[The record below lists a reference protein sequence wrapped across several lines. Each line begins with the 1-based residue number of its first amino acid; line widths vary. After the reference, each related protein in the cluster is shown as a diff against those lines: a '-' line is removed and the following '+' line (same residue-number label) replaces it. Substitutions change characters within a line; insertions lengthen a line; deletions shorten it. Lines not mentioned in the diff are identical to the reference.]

1 MNLKILLLL
10 FVSCLQLFAGVSGE
24 IFTSGYHDI
33 VVSTLNAVSGLAAS
47 NNEPLIKIATAI
59 AVLIMSIK
67 IIFNQNVRNIAG
79 FEVLKMATFVIAIQA
94 LFISAPDDDNHAYA
108 VIDKISLQTTEVR
121 QVPKGIGEF
130 LSLFTKLEDGIMAKM
145 ELYFSTPDS
154 LSYRQ
159 AGLGFTISTQMEIM
173 RTNIVDTNLKKSFE
187 DYISNCKIDGD
198 FSTGAQ
204 NLQYLISASGTN
216 ILAQLGTER
225 SSLTLYYTDVVPNGE
240 VMSCKDA
247 WDSIKNDLG
256 TEAFNN
262 QAAYAK
268 ARGLLSQT
276 YANKVAEAEMIT
288 GINNANTTAKE
299 QLVSAIAR
307 NATVDAVQK
316 VANFNGVSDSLLT
329 KQLSISELSM
339 TNSSILS
346 NYQAQQTV
354 PILKALCTAFVIVLS
369 WIAGILAI
377 TTMNA
382 GYIKF
387 LIILNVWLM
396 LWSPLFQVLN
406 FAIDILVSDAL
417 SMYDNGLNTS
427 NQVGVYEILGGKLAM
442 VTNLV
447 WSVPI
452 LAFGIAKGGEFAM
465 TQFISAMVAP
475 VQNAAHHTTKED
487 MTSALG
493 AKTEFLG
500 PDGNLSSR
508 TANTGTGSESHH
520 LNSNKNIE
528 KTNTGANTTTVESP
542 TAQGTTATVSGETG
556 AINVTNPNANS
567 TVQNAAQQSLTNAQQ
582 NVTTLQKTLGT
593 ENSGVAASVTT
604 NGSNYSVANSNGN
617 TIGIDKTSGETVAK
631 MNSAANSNAFNAS
644 SKEALVDSISNDKQA
659 MTALG
664 LSVDSGA
671 SAVGNVAQKLTGAS
685 VNFTQNGNIAVKTS
699 DGTSFELSKNSS
711 YGKEFAENYQK
722 SLTEQ
727 MSNSKGNT
735 QAYANV
741 VSAVNGEN
749 QSDSKSTANKVSQAY
764 SELDSASQIY
774 QSVKSQGTASN
785 DNIMNSAF
793 QNFFDKN
800 DSFKNASAAAKADFA
815 VNKMVE
821 WNQSESGIK
830 DRMDF
835 IKDNTNPPELKN
847 VADAKNKII
856 NGQRELE
863 DKTSGVTGTSYNP
876 NSNSGQI
883 NAIEA
888 KGDEIRKT
896 DIGNPEVN
904 KQVDKEVEKGGSVG
918 ENVDSKLNNNAKV
931 IHANGQKNADKVGD
945 NLTIKAVE
953 GVDNGLEAIKQLGE
967 NFSGVKD
974 VENPEAKRF
983 ADNNRVMNNETYTHA
998 QQGDNKLITTK
1009 YLGDEINKSELKNT
1023 NTEDLARIYHYDKNN
1038 NKLSDSSKDIIKD
1051 ELGKRGYDF
1060 NSNEYSSNYAPT
1072 DIKSSIIPNGDN
1084 HYPSSDIQNT
1094 EQTNKNKSD
1103 FNYDWKNTLH

>member
-1 MNLKILLLL
+1 MNLKFLL
-10 FVSCLQLFAGVSGE
+10 FLFISSIQLFAGVSGE

-47 NNEPLIKIATAI
+47 NNGTLIKIATTI

-79 FEVLKMATFVIAIQA
+79 FEILKMATFAIAIQA

-173 RTNIVDTNLKKSFE
+173 RTNIVDTNLKKTFE
-187 DYISNCKIDGD
+187 DYISNCKVDGD

-216 ILAQLGTER
+216 ILAQLETQR
-225 SSLTLYYTDVVPNGE
+225 SSLTLYYTDLIPNGK

-262 QAAYAK
+262 QSAYAK

-276 YANKVAEAEMIT
+276 YADKVTEAEMIT
-288 GINNANTTAKE
+288 GINNASTTAKE
-299 QLVSAIAR
+299 QLVAAIAR

-377 TTMNA
+377 ATMNA

-417 SMYDNGLNTS
+417 SMYDNGLNAS

-475 VQNAAHHTTKED
+475 VQSAAHHTTKED
-487 MTSALG
+487 MSSALG
-493 AKTEFLG
+493 GKSEYLSPT
-500 PDGNLSSR
+500 GNHSER
-508 TANTGTGSESHH
+508 NGNTGTGYETKNV
-520 LNSNKNIE
+520 NSNGNPIT
-528 KTNTGANTTTVESP
+528 TNSGQNTTTVESS
-542 TAQGTTATVSGETG
+542 TAKGTTATVNSKTGE
-556 AINVTNPNANS
+556 INVTNPNANS
-567 TVQNAAQQSLTNAQQ
+567 NIQNAAQQSMTNAEQ
-582 NVTTLQKTLGT
+582 NVKTLQNGLAN
-593 ENSGVAASVTT
+593 ESSNVASKVTS
-604 NGSNYSVANSNGN
+604 NGSGYTVTNSNGD
-617 TIGIDKTSGETVAK
+617 TVGIDKTSGETVQK
-631 MNSAANSNAFNAS
+631 MNSAAA
-644 SKEALVDSISNDKQA
+644 KEAFGTSSANKLTDSI
-659 MTALG
+659 
-664 LSVDSGA
+664 
-671 SAVGNVAQKLTGAS
+671 
-685 VNFTQNGNIAVKTS
+685 
-699 DGTSFELSKNSS
+699 
-711 YGKEFAENYQK
+711 
-722 SLTEQ
+722 
-727 MSNSKGNT
+727 
-735 QAYANV
+735 
-741 VSAVNGEN
+741 
-749 QSDSKSTANKVSQAY
+749 
-764 SELDSASQIY
+764 
-774 QSVKSQGTASN
+774 
-785 DNIMNSAF
+785 
-793 QNFFDKN
+793 
-800 DSFKNASAAAKADFA
+800 AK
-815 VNKMVE
+815 
-821 WNQSESGIK
+821 
-830 DRMDF
+830 
-835 IKDNTNPPELKN
+835 
-847 VADAKNKII
+847 
-856 NGQRELE
+856 
-863 DKTSGVTGTSYNP
+863 
-876 NSNSGQI
+876 
-883 NAIEA
+883 
-888 KGDEIRKT
+888 
-896 DIGNPEVN
+896 
-904 KQVDKEVEKGGSVG
+904 
-918 ENVDSKLNNNAKV
+918 
-931 IHANGQKNADKVGD
+931 
-945 NLTIKAVE
+945 
-953 GVDNGLEAIKQLGE
+953 
-967 NFSGVKD
+967 
-974 VENPEAKRF
+974 
-983 ADNNRVMNNETYTHA
+983 
-998 QQGDNKLITTK
+998 
-1009 YLGDEINKSELKNT
+1009 
-1023 NTEDLARIYHYDKNN
+1023 
-1038 NKLSDSSKDIIKD
+1038 
-1051 ELGKRGYDF
+1051 DF
-1060 NSNEYSSNYAPT
+1060 NSKTAAALGISVN
-1072 DIKSSIIPNGDN
+1072 
-1084 HYPSSDIQNT
+1084 SD
-1094 EQTNKNKSD
+1094 KA
-1103 FNYDWKNTLH
+1103 